1 MRPRPTP
8 SRLTPSHR
16 TPSHLTPVRARAKG
30 QRGAVTAEL
39 ALALPMLLAVTAGL
53 VWLLAVGV
61 GQVRTVDAAR
71 ETARALARGDDRGAA
86 VAAGARVAPDG
97 VRISVEHDGEQ
108 VVVTAQ
114 GRIEGPGGL
123 FHRLPGATLRAEAVA
138 LAEETDQAGSP
149 P

>member
-1 MRPRPTP
+1 MRPLLTPSRPRP
-8 SRLTPSHR
+8 HR
-16 TPSHLTPVRARAKG
+16 TPVRARERG

-71 ETARALARGDDRGAA
+71 ETARALARGDDAGAA
-86 VAAGARVAPDG
+86 VAAGERVAPDG
-97 VRISVEHDGEQ
+97 VRISVVGSGDQ

-123 FHRLPGATLRAEAVA
+123 FPRLPGATLRAEAVA
-138 LAEETDQAGSP
+138 LAEDSGQGGSP